1 MTEFSF
7 SWPIPSRGIEYK
19 GSLKSIDQY
28 MNLQILNTE
37 DRTMPDHAGPP
48 RDPMGSP
55 VAEKNSTYFGSWSM
69 LVMFEAAQFRGGV
82 LMW

>member
-1 MTEFSF
+1 MANSQ
-7 SWPIPSRGIEYK
+7 SRHGVQRLPEVHRPVHESADFEY
-19 GSLKSIDQY
+19 GG
-28 MNLQILNTE
+28 
-37 DRTMPDHAGPP
+37 PDHAGPP